1 MGTYHYRLGEY
12 KITESYTGELRWEAH
27 FGLGELRAGRC
38 YKKGSILFLGPVEIQ
53 QNGFLK
59 SEFLDHLKDIPAW
72 QKTKYYCHN
81 PELFHC
87 KTGKKVSSDEMRLWV
102 IHRDMNKNGGGHIE
116 VPMDHGDNMGADG
129 PGGDTAFKLQ
139 RFKIVKKTDGQ
150 ILWETYGGAGRIR
163 IGICNIVE
171 DIIFMGPQQKE
182 EIGLNKQ
189 QFISNLCLLAEWKQ
203 TRYYCPRL
211 SLHECRA
218 KVKTQEN
225 RKRWSARWRSVIEK
239 SKARN
244 KFRKPAESKSTGEP
258 RPRIFSTGLSRIFD
272 GICRHIGPC
281 ESFFSKKADAPCIP
295 DFKKWKTNIVAV
307 SRSMIFPWL
316 SLLVGY
322 PKKLYK
328 MLRDRKIKH
337 SSIR

>member
-1 MGTYHYRLGEY
+1 MGNYHYRLGEY

-72 QKTKYYCHN
+72 QKTTYYCHN

-102 IHRDMNKNGGGHIE
+102 LDRDMDRKRRGCINE
-116 VPMDHGDNMGADG
+116 PMDHGNNMGTGG
-129 PGGDTAFKLQ
+129 PGGDLAFKLQ
-139 RFKIVKKTDGQ
+139 RFKIVKKRDSQ
-150 ILWETYGGAGRIR
+150 ILWETYGGAGRIG

-171 DIIFMGPQQKE
+171 DIIFMGSQQNE

-189 QFISNLCLLAEWKQ
+189 QFISNLCLLAEWNQ

-211 SLHECRA
+211 LLHECRA
-218 KVKTQEN
+218 IVKTQEN
-225 RKRWSARWRSVIEK
+225 RKRWSARWRSAIEK
-239 SKARN
+239 PKTRN
-244 KFRKPAESKSTGEP
+244 KDKKPAESKSTGEP
-258 RPRIFSTGLSRIFD
+258 RPRFLSTGLSPIFD
-272 GICRHIGPC
+272 GICRHIGLC
-281 ESFFSKKADAPCIP
+281 KSHFSKKADALCTPG
-295 DFKKWKTNIVAV
+295 FKKWKTKIVAV

-322 PKKLYK
+322 LKELYK
-328 MLRDRKIKH
+328 RLRDGKFKH